1 MLAHALRYASWGW
14 SVFPLRER
22 GKEPD
27 GELAPRG
34 FKDATTDENKIRS
47 WWNTRPRA
55 NIGVATG
62 KVSGIVIVDVDPRNG
77 GDLHAFWRSADLD
90 ALRVGTVIT
99 GSDGRHLFFR
109 YPSGVVVP
117 SRSHFVKGIDLKS
130 DGGYVVAPPSIHPSG
145 VAYAWAE

>member
-77 GDLHAFWRSADLD
+77 GDVEEFRS
-90 ALRVGTVIT
+90 RVGLGAHHDTVIT
-99 GSDGRHLFFR
+99 GGGGVHLFFR

-117 SRSHFVKGIDLKS
+117 SRSNFVKGIDLKS

-145 VAYAWAE
+145 GAYVWAE